1 MIKEYDTTITEKLF
15 SVDRFK
21 EGKEYEKEIEKAEKL
36 YEKAQIILKECDNQ
50 QVFDNWFSYLKN
62 NIHNKKDAWNFMMSF
77 FDYDGH
83 NIKVK
88 DPYPFLGLLFNR
100 LGLSLDAEP
109 FKGEEETMFDT
120 FDSIYVS
127 LLIKSGIIKKDD
139 YFYVNLYSDDR
150 FKKAVEENK

>member
-1 MIKEYDTTITEKLF
+1 MIKEYDKTITEKLF

-21 EGKEYEKEIEKAEKL
+21 EGEEYEKEIEKAEKL

-109 FKGEEETMFDT
+109 SKDEEETMFDT

-127 LLIKSGIIKKDD
+127 LLIKSGIIKEDD

>member
-1 MIKEYDTTITEKLF
+1 MIKEYDKTITEKLF

-21 EGKEYEKEIEKAEKL
+21 EGEEYEKEIEKAEKL

-83 NIKVK
+83 NIEVK
-88 DPYPFLGLLFNR
+88 DPYPFLGLLFNK
-100 LGLSLDAEP
+100 SLTRYFSLP
-109 FKGEEETMFDT
+109 FIIAYSNVTP
-120 FDSIYVS
+120 S
-127 LLIKSGIIKKDD
+127 LI
-139 YFYVNLYSDDR
+139 
-150 FKKAVEENK
+150 